1 LSAFFK
7 VGISCDFAVPQR
19 ANEMEEKMSKGKY
32 SITLDD
38 INGIVRVV
46 ARGELVKELGE
57 EIITKARLTAAEH
70 KFDILCD
77 VRHAEAIVS
86 FADWFYLPKTL
97 PVYKDNK
104 TRIIKT
110 ALIISPGNQESEYYF
125 YETVMKNEGMNLK
138 VFLKEKEAVKWLE
151 EGY

>member
-1 LSAFFK
+1 M
-7 VGISCDFAVPQR
+7 VD
-19 ANEMEEKMSKGKY
+19 KMSKGKY

-57 EIITKARLTAAEH
+57 EIITKARLTAPVH
-70 KFDILCD
+70 QYHILCD

-97 PVYKDNK
+97 PLYKDNK

-110 ALIISPGNQESEYYF
+110 ALIISPGNQEGEYHF
-125 YETVMKNEGMNLK
+125 YETVMHNEGMNLR
-138 VFLKEKEAVKWLE
+138 VFLIEQEVVE
-151 EGY
+151 